1 MDPVRVGIIGAGMI
15 AHRSHAEAF
24 QALPGVEVAAVA
36 DVDEPRARAFAE
48 KYQIPQVFTDYETML
63 ARAEVDAVSVPL
75 PVFLHAPA
83 TIAALRA
90 GKHVLCE
97 KPMARNS
104 EEAQAMV
111 DAARASGKKLAVYWR
126 HRFGAQ
132 AIKAR
137 QLIESGELGR
147 VYYVRTVG
155 LRWRGRPSF
164 DARMTRFGKW
174 FGSVE
179 QAGGGP
185 LMDIGGYA
193 LDLVM
198 GLLGFPRVHS
208 ASAVTFREIDRERMD
223 REGYDVEDLAV
234 GLIRLENGTS
244 ISIESSFA
252 GNIDGPNGTW
262 LFGTQAGLHLSES
275 RTLTLFRDRDGEKE
289 TVPIDTSQVVGT
301 TATAE
306 FIRAIRDDTPIRTS
320 SGEEAL
326 IVTRIQ
332 ETLYR
337 SAAAGREVLYDGT
350 GAS

>member
-1 MDPVRVGIIGAGMI
+1 MDRVRVGIIGAGMI

-24 QALPGVEVAAVA
+24 QAVPGAEVVAVA
-36 DVDEPRARAFAE
+36 DVDEVRARAFAE
-48 KYQIPQVFTDYETML
+48 KYQIPQVFTDYETLL
-63 ARAEVDAVSVPL
+63 ARADVDAVSIPL

-83 TIAALRA
+83 TIAALKA

-104 EEAQAMV
+104 AEAQQMV

-132 AIKAR
+132 AMKAK
-137 QLIESGELGR
+137 QLIDAGELGR
-147 VYYVRTVG
+147 VYYTRTLG
-155 LRWRGRPSF
+155 LRWRGRPAF

-174 FGSVE
+174 FGSLE

-198 GLLGFPRVHS
+198 GLLGFPDVRS
-208 ASAVTFREIDRERMD
+208 ASALTFREIDRERMD
-223 REGYDVEDLAV
+223 REGYEVEDLAV
-234 GLIRLENGTS
+234 GLIRLENGAS

-262 LFGTQAGLHLSES
+262 LFGTKAGLHLDQS
-275 RTLTLFRDRDGEKE
+275 RSITLFRDKEGEKE
-289 TVPIDTSQVVGT
+289 TVPVDTSDVT
-301 TATAE
+301 ATSATAE
-306 FIRAIRDDTPIRTS
+306 FIRAIREDTPIRIS
-320 SGEEAL
+320 SGEEAS
-326 IVTRIQ
+326 IITRIQ
-332 ETLYR
+332 QTLYR
-337 SAAAGREVLYDGT
+337 SAAAGREVAYE
-350 GAS
+350 